1 MLVVD
6 TNLIAYRYLSDAHAE
21 LLAELLRHDRDW
33 VAPRLWRS
41 ELRNVLW
48 TYLRRDLIHLEAAL
62 AVMDDAEL
70 LMGGH
75 DFEPASSAVLRLA
88 QASGCTAYDCE
99 FVALAQ
105 DLGAPLLTY
114 DHALLTRFPHV
125 AQRPD
130 DYLAVAPSG
139 G

>member
-6 TNLIAYRYLSDAHAE
+6 TNLIAYRYLSDAHAD
-21 LLAELLRHDRDW
+21 LLDALLRHDRDW

-48 TYLRRDLIHLEAAL
+48 TYLRRDLIQLDDAL

-70 LMGGH
+70 LMGDH
-75 DFEPASSAVLRLA
+75 EYEPSSSLVLRLA
-88 QASGCTAYDCE
+88 QTSGCAAYDCE

-114 DHALLTRFPHV
+114 DRAVLRSFPRI

-130 DYLAVAPSG
+130 DYLRATPVG
-139 G
+139 